1 MIIMEKNKN
10 KITEQEAS
18 TGRRTFFRKTVL
30 AGLGTAAGLSLLGA
44 CDDKAEDGET
54 VKVLTTDG
62 KLVEVEAKS
71 IKKALK
77 KPPAVGKHA
86 REGIPGRKFVMVIDL
101 AKCKNARKCISKCQE
116 GHGLSAE
123 QEWIKVHS
131 LKDFDEGGAYW
142 FPKPCYHC
150 DNPPCVKVCPVD
162 ATYKRQ
168 DGVVLVDNE
177 RCIGCKFC
185 ISACPYSARIFN
197 WKMREDYE
205 NKDQPYSPETG
216 LPGDHGT
223 IGKCDFCPDLS
234 RNGILP
240 YCVRGCPMG
249 AIYFGDA
256 NEDAVGNGTE
266 VVAFRQLL
274 KDRAAYRYLEEL
286 GTKPRVFYLP
296 PSDRMFD
303 YERGLEFLSDEE
315 KTQHH
320 QG

>member
-1 MIIMEKNKN
+1 MEKDKQKQTSELTN
-10 KITEQEAS
+10 
-18 TGRRTFFRKTVL
+18 RRTFFSKTLL
-30 AGLGTAAGLSLLGA
+30 AGLGTAAGLSMLSSCG
-44 CDDKAEDGET
+44 DKEVGDIDEEK

-62 KLVEVEAKS
+62 KLVEVKS
-71 IKKALK
+71 SALEI
-77 KPPAVGKHA
+77 PPAHGKAA
-86 REGIPGRKFVMVIDL
+86 RDGIPGRKFVMVIDL
-101 AKCKNARKCISKCQE
+101 AKCKNARKCIEKCQE
-116 GHGLSAE
+116 GHGLAPD
-123 QEWIKVHS
+123 QEWLKVHS

-168 DGVVLVDNE
+168 DGIVLVDND

-197 WKMREDYE
+197 WEEKEEYE
-205 NKDQPYSPETG
+205 TKDVKYSPETG
-216 LPGDHGT
+216 VPGAAGT

-266 VVAFRQLL
+266 VVALRKLL

-286 GTKPRVFYLP
+286 GTKVFAAC
-296 PSDRMFD
+296 R
-303 YERGLEFLSDEE
+303 
-315 KTQHH
+315 
-320 QG
+320 